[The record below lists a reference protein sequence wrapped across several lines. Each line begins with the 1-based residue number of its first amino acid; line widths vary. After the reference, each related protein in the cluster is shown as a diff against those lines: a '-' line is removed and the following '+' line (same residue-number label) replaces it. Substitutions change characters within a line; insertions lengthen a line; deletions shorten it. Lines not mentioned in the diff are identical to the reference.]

1 MIFSPKHP
9 IHLTALFLLAL
20 SFVCAGS
27 AQTYA
32 ANIAPDTQ
40 AATTAQTAAT
50 EADARYAAAIE
61 ESYLMQ
67 AGHDF
72 FVRVRD
78 LYTKLPSYN
87 PNEIF
92 QLKFSEFATRLEA
105 GDKTLAADLKAYSA
119 KHLALP
125 EIHSRTATF
134 YKKLGDEKS
143 FTYEMWL
150 LKGLLGALMK
160 SGDGHGP
167 KTAYQVITVS
177 EEYLIARNKIEVSG
191 QSVRHADGHSY
202 DILTGKSKNTG
213 EPVSLWFNIDE
224 IWASYP

>member
-1 MIFSPKHP
+1 MAFSAKHSARL
-9 IHLTALFLLAL
+9 IALFLLML
-20 SFVCAGS
+20 SFVCAGAAKTHAES
-27 AQTYA
+27 IPTAAQTEA
-32 ANIAPDTQ
+32 
-40 AATTAQTAAT
+40 TAQKDAADT
-50 EADARYAAAIE
+50 EALYAAAIE
-61 ESYLMQ
+61 ESYQMQ

-92 QLKFSEFATRLEA
+92 QLKFAEFSRRLEA

-125 EIHSRTATF
+125 EIHSRAAAF
-134 YKKLGDEKS
+134 YNKMGDEKS
-143 FTYEMWL
+143 SAYEMWL

-167 KTAYQVITVS
+167 NTAYQVITVS
-177 EEYLIARNKIEVSG
+177 EEYLIARNKIEVTG
-191 QSVRHADGHSY
+191 QSVKHTDGHSY

-213 EPVSLWFNIDE
+213 EPASIWFNIDE